1 MVTLEIPFSDSPYE
15 SREKGRDK
23 QFDAYWRLDC
33 PTSGATVEAFWPD
46 FGCWL
51 PAKFLRVNAD
61 GSFNI
66 QWKSDSSTSTLPDDH
81 VRKLGDKAV
90 PDPIAKRADS
100 SKPSASL
107 MRLLRKSRAKW
118 SDRDVYAAAEKL
130 KSVDILEVDD
140 LLLAVEAELRGEAS
154 GVNQRLLRCGLRS
167 FAEATLKALLRQHAR
182 EEEEEEEAACEN
194 QPPEE
199 RPSKPQ
205 RHGAFSR
212 QALNPQQVFSYE
224 EAPIKVVAAEEL
236 PGTGGLKAGF
246 LLGESGQEPLHTP
259 VAPREESGF
268 RWKNKRFTEARS
280 ESPGLT
286 SEIQRGPTPALIVE
300 KNEPEEVV
308 VYCPK
313 QHALRLEGASYDMD
327 CDRCGKELSTGEN
340 IWWCGLCGYNLCP
353 ECHAEK
359 AV

>member
-1 MVTLEIPFSDSPYE
+1 MVTMEVAAESDSPYE

-90 PDPIAKRADS
+90 PDPVAKRVADS

-154 GVNQRLLRCGLRS
+154 GVNQRLQRCGLRS
-167 FAEATLKALLRQHAR
+167 FAEATLKALLRQRERETRETR
-182 EEEEEEEAACEN
+182 EEAEEACEN
-194 QPPEE
+194 QPPEEE

-212 QALNPQQVFSYE
+212 QALKPQQVFSYE
-224 EAPIKVVAAEEL
+224 EEAIKVVAAEEL
-236 PGTGGLKAGF
+236 PGTGGLKPGF
-246 LLGESGQEPLHTP
+246 LLGESEQEERLDTP
-259 VAPREESGF
+259 VATSEVGGF
-268 RWKNKRFTEARS
+268 RWKNKRSEALRS
-280 ESPGLT
+280 ESPG
-286 SEIQRGPTPALIVE
+286 PAPAPIVE
-300 KNEPEEVV
+300 KKESEEVV

-313 QHALRLEGASYDMD
+313 QHALRSEGASYVMD
-327 CDRCGKELSTGEN
+327 CDRCGKEISTGEK